1 LFPSSITKQ
10 VVLFDNGLLNQL
22 CEASWLFATT
32 IRPALPEERREKKD
46 YTRGI
51 TMKKS
56 TSLLLVCVLTG
67 TSLLSGCGGDKGGGS
82 PTSPSPP
89 ASDNTRVIAIDGE
102 LNFGDVT
109 MGQTGEKALHI
120 HNRGTAPL
128 IVTGMTVPT
137 GGAFATT
144 WSSGTLAPGSS
155 QSMTIRFAPQE
166 ERSYSGTLTVN
177 SNATSGSNTKAIN
190 ARGTR
195 PPFSRSGVGNTV
207 FDMPTS
213 VRRVHITG
221 RYDQRCENF
230 IIYIGG
236 RLIVNEIL
244 GTCSV
249 GSGPTY
255 SGEHLVSGGVV
266 EITGSNGV
274 SWTIQELR

>member
-1 LFPSSITKQ
+1 
-10 VVLFDNGLLNQL
+10 
-22 CEASWLFATT
+22 
-32 IRPALPEERREKKD
+32 
-46 YTRGI
+46 
-51 TMKKS
+51 MKKS

-67 TSLLSGCGGDKGGGS
+67 TSLVSACGGDKGGGS

-109 MGQTGEKALHI
+109 IGETGEKALHI
-120 HNRGTAPL
+120 WNRGTSPMT
-128 IVTGMTVPT
+128 VTGLTGPGGISATWTNGTIAPNTV
-137 GGAFATT
+137 
-144 WSSGTLAPGSS
+144 
-155 QSMTIRFAPQE
+155 QSLTVRFAPTE

-177 SNATSGSNTKAIN
+177 GNHTSGTNTKPVN
-190 ARGTR
+190 ARGVR

-230 IIYIGG
+230 IIWIGG
-236 RLIVNEIL
+236 RLVVNEIL
-244 GTCSV
+244 GTCSI

-274 SWTIQELR
+274 AWSIQELR